1 MLKPRALNHA
11 PLPSTAAKQLF
22 PLSLATGAAA
32 SCYYILA
39 MGVGTVVG
47 VALGALISTTYC
59 ALACQEVICHS
70 YDSRLLV
77 PWLVFLALTTVGW
90 SFALAELFFA
100 FVFSGDATLAAT
112 VGAVLA
118 SVATAVNFKQ
128 RKMCAV
134 AVALCCCRR
143 RAAPTVVEVPP
154 ATPQGAP
161 PASPP
166 ALRVRREVLH
176 RRQLFGLRGRLP
188 RRRQRVPPHTPARPW
203 AATAARASAA

>member
-1 MLKPRALNHA
+1 MPLARSSPPSTLVRRLFLLKPRALNHA

-32 SCYYILA
+32 SCYYILT

-143 RAAPTVVEVPP
+143 RAAPTIVEVPP

-161 PASPP
+161 APAE
-166 ALRVRREVLH
+166 A
-176 RRQLFGLRGRLP
+176 
-188 RRRQRVPPHTPARPW
+188 TPLAPL
-203 AATAARASAA
+203 AATQDATAQLPV